1 MKYPGNANKAYHATI
16 NYKNRGMSLEED
28 INLTNTYYLN
38 CNKAIIYK
46 KPTPIT
52 IAKVEYNS
60 KKERIIKEAYF
71 KIPSTTDYNG
81 IYKGKYIDFEAKE
94 TKLKYFP
101 LINIHNHQIE
111 HLKKVD
117 EHGAIAFLIVR
128 FSTLNETYYLDIKD
142 LTYYLDNVK
151 KSFVS
156 YDYFKEHGYKL
167 EEKFN
172 PRLDYL
178 KIIDNATFAL
188 DCKGISKKQRQE
200 IGKDWLKRFGL
211 DSMENRLPHTLSGGE
226 AQRVSL
232 VRTLIAEPKVAPLRK
247 KLTADLSTWQK
258 ELGFTAI
265 LVTHD
270 IEEAKKLGDK
280 IIVMKAGKMIWEGK
294 PEDFSEEL
302 L

>member
-1 MKYPGNANKAYHATI
+1 MNYLEIENLHMDYENISIDFSAT
-16 NYKNRGMSLEED
+16 LE
-28 INLTNTYYLN
+28 
-38 CNKAIIYK
+38 
-46 KPTPIT
+46 
-52 IAKVEYNS
+52 
-60 KKERIIKEAYF
+60 
-71 KIPSTTDYNG
+71 
-81 IYKGKYIDFEAKE
+81 KGKTLAIVGHSGSGKSTILRMIAGLLPSGKSAKIHLDNKDI
-94 TKLKYFP
+94 TKLPPNKRDIGMVFQSP
-101 LINIHNHQIE
+101 CLFE
-111 HLKKVD
+111 H
-117 EHGAIAFLIVR
+117 
-128 FSTLNETYYLDIKD
+128 
-142 LTYYLDNVK
+142 
-151 KSFVS
+151 
-156 YDYFKEHGYKL
+156 
-167 EEKFN
+167 
-172 PRLDYL
+172 L

-232 VRTLIAEPKVAPLRK
+232 VRTLIAEPKVVLFDEPFSALDAPLRK

-294 PEDFSEEL
+294 PEDFVEEL

>member
-1 MKYPGNANKAYHATI
+1 MNYLEIQNLHMDYENISIDFSAT
-16 NYKNRGMSLEED
+16 LE
-28 INLTNTYYLN
+28 
-38 CNKAIIYK
+38 
-46 KPTPIT
+46 
-52 IAKVEYNS
+52 
-60 KKERIIKEAYF
+60 
-71 KIPSTTDYNG
+71 
-81 IYKGKYIDFEAKE
+81 KGKTLAIVGHSGSGKSTILRMIAGLLPSGKNAKIHLDNKDI
-94 TKLKYFP
+94 TKLPPNKRDIGMVFQSP
-101 LINIHNHQIE
+101 CLFE
-111 HLKKVD
+111 H
-117 EHGAIAFLIVR
+117 
-128 FSTLNETYYLDIKD
+128 
-142 LTYYLDNVK
+142 
-151 KSFVS
+151 
-156 YDYFKEHGYKL
+156 
-167 EEKFN
+167 
-172 PRLDYL
+172 L

-232 VRTLIAEPKVAPLRK
+232 VRTLIAEPKVVLFDEPFSALDAPLRK

-280 IIVMKAGKMIWEGK
+280 IIVMKAGKMVWEGK
-294 PEDFSEEL
+294 PEDFVEEL

>member
-1 MKYPGNANKAYHATI
+1 MNYLEIQNLHMDYENISIDFSAT
-16 NYKNRGMSLEED
+16 LE
-28 INLTNTYYLN
+28 
-38 CNKAIIYK
+38 
-46 KPTPIT
+46 
-52 IAKVEYNS
+52 
-60 KKERIIKEAYF
+60 
-71 KIPSTTDYNG
+71 
-81 IYKGKYIDFEAKE
+81 KGKTLAIVGHSGSGKSTILRMIAGLLPSGKNAKIHLDNKDI
-94 TKLKYFP
+94 TKLPPNKRDIGMVFQSP
-101 LINIHNHQIE
+101 CLFE
-111 HLKKVD
+111 H
-117 EHGAIAFLIVR
+117 
-128 FSTLNETYYLDIKD
+128 
-142 LTYYLDNVK
+142 
-151 KSFVS
+151 
-156 YDYFKEHGYKL
+156 
-167 EEKFN
+167 
-172 PRLDYL
+172 L

-232 VRTLIAEPKVAPLRK
+232 VRTLIAEPKVVLFDEPFSALDAPLRK

-258 ELGFTAI
+258 KLGFTAI

-294 PEDFSEEL
+294 PEDFVEEL

>member
-1 MKYPGNANKAYHATI
+1 MNYLEIQNLHMDYENISIDFSAT
-16 NYKNRGMSLEED
+16 LE
-28 INLTNTYYLN
+28 
-38 CNKAIIYK
+38 
-46 KPTPIT
+46 
-52 IAKVEYNS
+52 
-60 KKERIIKEAYF
+60 
-71 KIPSTTDYNG
+71 
-81 IYKGKYIDFEAKE
+81 KGKTLAIVGHSGSGKSTILRMIAGLLPSGKNAKIHLDNKDI
-94 TKLKYFP
+94 TKLPPNKRDIGMVFQSP
-101 LINIHNHQIE
+101 CLFE
-111 HLKKVD
+111 H
-117 EHGAIAFLIVR
+117 
-128 FSTLNETYYLDIKD
+128 
-142 LTYYLDNVK
+142 
-151 KSFVS
+151 
-156 YDYFKEHGYKL
+156 
-167 EEKFN
+167 
-172 PRLDYL
+172 L

-232 VRTLIAEPKVAPLRK
+232 VRTLIAEPKVVLFDEPFSALDAPLRK
-247 KLTADLSTWQK
+247 KLTADLSIWQK

-294 PEDFSEEL
+294 PEDFVEEL

>member
-1 MKYPGNANKAYHATI
+1 MNYLEIQNLHMDYENISIDFSAT
-16 NYKNRGMSLEED
+16 LE
-28 INLTNTYYLN
+28 
-38 CNKAIIYK
+38 
-46 KPTPIT
+46 
-52 IAKVEYNS
+52 
-60 KKERIIKEAYF
+60 
-71 KIPSTTDYNG
+71 
-81 IYKGKYIDFEAKE
+81 KGKTLAIVGHSGSGKSTILRMIAGLLPSGKNAKIHLDTKDI
-94 TKLKYFP
+94 TKLPPNKRDIGMVFQSP
-101 LINIHNHQIE
+101 CLFE
-111 HLKKVD
+111 H
-117 EHGAIAFLIVR
+117 
-128 FSTLNETYYLDIKD
+128 
-142 LTYYLDNVK
+142 
-151 KSFVS
+151 
-156 YDYFKEHGYKL
+156 
-167 EEKFN
+167 
-172 PRLDYL
+172 L

-232 VRTLIAEPKVAPLRK
+232 VRTLIAEPKVVLFDEPFSALDAPLRK

-294 PEDFSEEL
+294 PEDFVEEL

>member
-1 MKYPGNANKAYHATI
+1 M
-16 NYKNRGMSLEED
+16 NYLE
-28 INLTNTYYLN
+28 IQNLHMDYEN
-38 CNKAIIYK
+38 ISIDF
-46 KPTPIT
+46 
-52 IAKVEYNS
+52 S
-60 KKERIIKEAYF
+60 
-71 KIPSTTDYNG
+71 STLE
-81 IYKGKYIDFEAKE
+81 KGKTLAIVGHSGSGKSTILRMIAGLLPSGKNAKIHLDNKDI
-94 TKLKYFP
+94 TKLPPNKRDIGIVFQSP
-101 LINIHNHQIE
+101 CLFE
-111 HLKKVD
+111 H
-117 EHGAIAFLIVR
+117 
-128 FSTLNETYYLDIKD
+128 
-142 LTYYLDNVK
+142 
-151 KSFVS
+151 
-156 YDYFKEHGYKL
+156 
-167 EEKFN
+167 
-172 PRLDYL
+172 L

-188 DCKGISKKQRQE
+188 DCKSISKKQRQE

-232 VRTLIAEPKVAPLRK
+232 VRTLIAEPKVVLFDEPFSALDAPLRK

-294 PEDFSEEL
+294 PEDFVEEL

>member
-1 MKYPGNANKAYHATI
+1 MNYLEIQNLHMDYENISIDFSAT
-16 NYKNRGMSLEED
+16 LE
-28 INLTNTYYLN
+28 
-38 CNKAIIYK
+38 
-46 KPTPIT
+46 
-52 IAKVEYNS
+52 
-60 KKERIIKEAYF
+60 
-71 KIPSTTDYNG
+71 
-81 IYKGKYIDFEAKE
+81 KGKTLAIVGHSGSGKSTILRMIAGLLPSGKNAKIHLDNKDI
-94 TKLKYFP
+94 TKLPPNKRDIGMVFQSP
-101 LINIHNHQIE
+101 CLFE
-111 HLKKVD
+111 H
-117 EHGAIAFLIVR
+117 
-128 FSTLNETYYLDIKD
+128 
-142 LTYYLDNVK
+142 
-151 KSFVS
+151 
-156 YDYFKEHGYKL
+156 
-167 EEKFN
+167 
-172 PRLDYL
+172 L

-232 VRTLIAEPKVAPLRK
+232 VRTLIAEPKVVLFDEPFSALDAPLRK
-247 KLTADLSTWQK
+247 KLTADLSNWQK

-294 PEDFSEEL
+294 PEEFVEEL

>member
-1 MKYPGNANKAYHATI
+1 MNYLEIQNLHMDYENISIDFSAT
-16 NYKNRGMSLEED
+16 LE
-28 INLTNTYYLN
+28 
-38 CNKAIIYK
+38 
-46 KPTPIT
+46 
-52 IAKVEYNS
+52 
-60 KKERIIKEAYF
+60 
-71 KIPSTTDYNG
+71 
-81 IYKGKYIDFEAKE
+81 KGKTLAIVGHSGSGKSTILRMIAGLLPSGKNAKIHLDNKDI
-94 TKLKYFP
+94 TKLPPHKRDIGMVFQSP
-101 LINIHNHQIE
+101 CLFE
-111 HLKKVD
+111 H
-117 EHGAIAFLIVR
+117 
-128 FSTLNETYYLDIKD
+128 
-142 LTYYLDNVK
+142 
-151 KSFVS
+151 
-156 YDYFKEHGYKL
+156 
-167 EEKFN
+167 
-172 PRLDYL
+172 L

-232 VRTLIAEPKVAPLRK
+232 VRTLIAEPKVVLFDEPFSALDAPLRK

-294 PEDFSEEL
+294 PEEFVEEL

>member
-1 MKYPGNANKAYHATI
+1 MNYLEIQNLHMDYENISIDFSAT
-16 NYKNRGMSLEED
+16 LE
-28 INLTNTYYLN
+28 
-38 CNKAIIYK
+38 
-46 KPTPIT
+46 
-52 IAKVEYNS
+52 
-60 KKERIIKEAYF
+60 
-71 KIPSTTDYNG
+71 
-81 IYKGKYIDFEAKE
+81 KGKTLAIVGHSGSGKSTILRMIAGLLPSGKNAKIHLDNKDI
-94 TKLKYFP
+94 TKLPPNKRDIGMVFQSP
-101 LINIHNHQIE
+101 CLFE
-111 HLKKVD
+111 H
-117 EHGAIAFLIVR
+117 
-128 FSTLNETYYLDIKD
+128 
-142 LTYYLDNVK
+142 
-151 KSFVS
+151 
-156 YDYFKEHGYKL
+156 
-167 EEKFN
+167 
-172 PRLDYL
+172 L

-232 VRTLIAEPKVAPLRK
+232 VRTLIAEPKAVLFDEPFSALDAPLRK
-247 KLTADLSTWQK
+247 KLTTDLSTWQK

-294 PEDFSEEL
+294 PEDFVEEL

>member
-1 MKYPGNANKAYHATI
+1 MNYLEIQNLHMDYENISIDFSAT
-16 NYKNRGMSLEED
+16 LE
-28 INLTNTYYLN
+28 
-38 CNKAIIYK
+38 
-46 KPTPIT
+46 
-52 IAKVEYNS
+52 
-60 KKERIIKEAYF
+60 
-71 KIPSTTDYNG
+71 
-81 IYKGKYIDFEAKE
+81 KGKTLVIVGHSGSGKSTILRMIAGLLPSGKNAKIHLDKKDI
-94 TKLKYFP
+94 TKLPPNKRDIGMVFQSP
-101 LINIHNHQIE
+101 CLFE
-111 HLKKVD
+111 HLQ
-117 EHGAIAFLIVR
+117 
-128 FSTLNETYYLDIKD
+128 
-142 LTYYLDNVK
+142 
-151 KSFVS
+151 
-156 YDYFKEHGYKL
+156 
-167 EEKFN
+167 
-172 PRLDYL
+172 
-178 KIIDNATFAL
+178 IIDNATFAL

-211 DSMENRLPHTLSGGE
+211 DSMENRFPHTLSGGE

-232 VRTLIAEPKVAPLRK
+232 VRTLLAEPIVVLFDEPFSALDAPLRK

>member
-1 MKYPGNANKAYHATI
+1 MNYLEIQNLHMDYENISIDFSAT
-16 NYKNRGMSLEED
+16 LE
-28 INLTNTYYLN
+28 
-38 CNKAIIYK
+38 
-46 KPTPIT
+46 
-52 IAKVEYNS
+52 
-60 KKERIIKEAYF
+60 
-71 KIPSTTDYNG
+71 
-81 IYKGKYIDFEAKE
+81 KGKTLAIVGHSGSGKSTILRMIAGLLPSGKNAKIHLDNKDI
-94 TKLKYFP
+94 TKLPPNKRDIGMVFQSP
-101 LINIHNHQIE
+101 CLFE
-111 HLKKVD
+111 H
-117 EHGAIAFLIVR
+117 
-128 FSTLNETYYLDIKD
+128 
-142 LTYYLDNVK
+142 
-151 KSFVS
+151 
-156 YDYFKEHGYKL
+156 
-167 EEKFN
+167 
-172 PRLDYL
+172 L

-232 VRTLIAEPKVAPLRK
+232 VRTLIAEPKVVLFDEPFSALDAPLRK

-280 IIVMKAGKMIWEGK
+280 IIVMKAGKMAWEGK
-294 PEDFSEEL
+294 PEDFVEEL

>member
-1 MKYPGNANKAYHATI
+1 MNYLEIQNLHMDYENISIDFSAT
-16 NYKNRGMSLEED
+16 LE
-28 INLTNTYYLN
+28 
-38 CNKAIIYK
+38 
-46 KPTPIT
+46 
-52 IAKVEYNS
+52 
-60 KKERIIKEAYF
+60 
-71 KIPSTTDYNG
+71 
-81 IYKGKYIDFEAKE
+81 KGKTLAIVGHSGSGKSTILRMIAGLLPSGKNAKIHLDNKDI
-94 TKLKYFP
+94 TKLPPNKRDIGMVFQSP
-101 LINIHNHQIE
+101 CLFE
-111 HLKKVD
+111 H
-117 EHGAIAFLIVR
+117 
-128 FSTLNETYYLDIKD
+128 
-142 LTYYLDNVK
+142 
-151 KSFVS
+151 
-156 YDYFKEHGYKL
+156 
-167 EEKFN
+167 
-172 PRLDYL
+172 L

-232 VRTLIAEPKVAPLRK
+232 VRTLIAEPKVVLFDEPFSALDAPLRK

-294 PEDFSEEL
+294 PEDFVEEL

>member
-1 MKYPGNANKAYHATI
+1 MNYLEIENLHMDYENISIDFSAT
-16 NYKNRGMSLEED
+16 LE
-28 INLTNTYYLN
+28 
-38 CNKAIIYK
+38 
-46 KPTPIT
+46 
-52 IAKVEYNS
+52 
-60 KKERIIKEAYF
+60 
-71 KIPSTTDYNG
+71 
-81 IYKGKYIDFEAKE
+81 KGKTLVIVGHSGSGKSTILRMIAGLLPSGKSAKIHLDNKDI
-94 TKLKYFP
+94 TKLPPNKRDIGMVFQSP
-101 LINIHNHQIE
+101 CLFE
-111 HLKKVD
+111 H
-117 EHGAIAFLIVR
+117 
-128 FSTLNETYYLDIKD
+128 
-142 LTYYLDNVK
+142 
-151 KSFVS
+151 
-156 YDYFKEHGYKL
+156 
-167 EEKFN
+167 
-172 PRLDYL
+172 L

-232 VRTLIAEPKVAPLRK
+232 VRTLIAEPKVVLFDEPFSALDAPLRK

>member
-1 MKYPGNANKAYHATI
+1 MNYLEIQNLHMDYENISIDFSAT
-16 NYKNRGMSLEED
+16 LE
-28 INLTNTYYLN
+28 
-38 CNKAIIYK
+38 
-46 KPTPIT
+46 
-52 IAKVEYNS
+52 
-60 KKERIIKEAYF
+60 
-71 KIPSTTDYNG
+71 
-81 IYKGKYIDFEAKE
+81 KGKTLAIVGHSGSGKSTILRMIAGLLPSGKNAKIHLDNKDI
-94 TKLKYFP
+94 TKLSPNKRDIGMVFQSP
-101 LINIHNHQIE
+101 CLFE
-111 HLKKVD
+111 H
-117 EHGAIAFLIVR
+117 
-128 FSTLNETYYLDIKD
+128 
-142 LTYYLDNVK
+142 
-151 KSFVS
+151 
-156 YDYFKEHGYKL
+156 
-167 EEKFN
+167 
-172 PRLDYL
+172 L

-232 VRTLIAEPKVAPLRK
+232 VRTLIAEPKVVLFDEPFSALDAPLRK

-294 PEDFSEEL
+294 PEDFVEEL

>member
-1 MKYPGNANKAYHATI
+1 MNYLEIENLHMDYENISIDFSAT
-16 NYKNRGMSLEED
+16 LE
-28 INLTNTYYLN
+28 
-38 CNKAIIYK
+38 
-46 KPTPIT
+46 
-52 IAKVEYNS
+52 
-60 KKERIIKEAYF
+60 
-71 KIPSTTDYNG
+71 
-81 IYKGKYIDFEAKE
+81 KGKTLAIVGHSGSGKSTILRMIAGLLPSGKNAKIHLDNKDI
-94 TKLKYFP
+94 TKLPPNKRDIGMVFQSP
-101 LINIHNHQIE
+101 CLFE
-111 HLKKVD
+111 H
-117 EHGAIAFLIVR
+117 
-128 FSTLNETYYLDIKD
+128 
-142 LTYYLDNVK
+142 
-151 KSFVS
+151 
-156 YDYFKEHGYKL
+156 
-167 EEKFN
+167 
-172 PRLDYL
+172 L

-232 VRTLIAEPKVAPLRK
+232 VRTLIAEPKVVLFDEPFSALDAPLRK
-247 KLTADLSTWQK
+247 KLTADLSIWQK

-294 PEDFSEEL
+294 PEEFVEEL

>member
-1 MKYPGNANKAYHATI
+1 MIET
-16 NYKNRGMSLEED
+16 KNLKISFGSLNVLKD
-28 INLTNTYYLN
+28 I
-38 CNKAIIYK
+38 
-46 KPTPIT
+46 
-52 IAKVEYNS
+52 
-60 KKERIIKEAYF
+60 
-71 KIPSTTDYNG
+71 STTIKQG
-81 IYKGKYIDFEAKE
+81 EKVVIIGPSGSGKSTILRMIAGLLPSGKNAKIHLDNKDI
-94 TKLKYFP
+94 TKLPPNKRDIGMVFQSP
-101 LINIHNHQIE
+101 CLFE
-111 HLKKVD
+111 H
-117 EHGAIAFLIVR
+117 
-128 FSTLNETYYLDIKD
+128 
-142 LTYYLDNVK
+142 
-151 KSFVS
+151 
-156 YDYFKEHGYKL
+156 
-167 EEKFN
+167 
-172 PRLDYL
+172 L

-232 VRTLIAEPKVAPLRK
+232 VRTLIAEPKVVLFDEPFSALDAPLRK

-294 PEDFSEEL
+294 PEDFVEEL

>member
-1 MKYPGNANKAYHATI
+1 MNYLEIKNLHMDYENISIDFSAT
-16 NYKNRGMSLEED
+16 LE
-28 INLTNTYYLN
+28 
-38 CNKAIIYK
+38 
-46 KPTPIT
+46 
-52 IAKVEYNS
+52 
-60 KKERIIKEAYF
+60 
-71 KIPSTTDYNG
+71 
-81 IYKGKYIDFEAKE
+81 KGKTLAIVGHSGSGKSTILRMIAGLLPSGKNAKIHLDNKDI
-94 TKLKYFP
+94 TKLPPNKRDIGMVFQSP
-101 LINIHNHQIE
+101 CLFE
-111 HLKKVD
+111 H
-117 EHGAIAFLIVR
+117 
-128 FSTLNETYYLDIKD
+128 
-142 LTYYLDNVK
+142 
-151 KSFVS
+151 
-156 YDYFKEHGYKL
+156 
-167 EEKFN
+167 
-172 PRLDYL
+172 L

-232 VRTLIAEPKVAPLRK
+232 VRTLIAEPKVVLFDEPFSALDAPLRK

-294 PEDFSEEL
+294 PEDFVEEL

>member
-1 MKYPGNANKAYHATI
+1 MNYLKIENLHMDYENISIDFSAT
-16 NYKNRGMSLEED
+16 LE
-28 INLTNTYYLN
+28 
-38 CNKAIIYK
+38 
-46 KPTPIT
+46 
-52 IAKVEYNS
+52 
-60 KKERIIKEAYF
+60 
-71 KIPSTTDYNG
+71 
-81 IYKGKYIDFEAKE
+81 KGKTLAIVGHSGSGKSTILRMIAGLLPSGKNAKIHLDNKDI
-94 TKLKYFP
+94 TKLPPNKRDIGMVFQSP
-101 LINIHNHQIE
+101 CLFE
-111 HLKKVD
+111 H
-117 EHGAIAFLIVR
+117 
-128 FSTLNETYYLDIKD
+128 
-142 LTYYLDNVK
+142 
-151 KSFVS
+151 
-156 YDYFKEHGYKL
+156 
-167 EEKFN
+167 
-172 PRLDYL
+172 L
-178 KIIDNATFAL
+178 KIIDNATFSL

-232 VRTLIAEPKVAPLRK
+232 VRTLIAEPKVVLFDEPFSALDAPLRK

>member
-1 MKYPGNANKAYHATI
+1 MNYLEIENLHMDYENISIDFSAT
-16 NYKNRGMSLEED
+16 LE
-28 INLTNTYYLN
+28 
-38 CNKAIIYK
+38 
-46 KPTPIT
+46 
-52 IAKVEYNS
+52 
-60 KKERIIKEAYF
+60 
-71 KIPSTTDYNG
+71 
-81 IYKGKYIDFEAKE
+81 KGKTLAIVGHSGSGKSTILRMIAGLLPSGKNAKIHLDNKDI
-94 TKLKYFP
+94 TKLPPNNRDIGMVFQSP
-101 LINIHNHQIE
+101 CLFE
-111 HLKKVD
+111 H
-117 EHGAIAFLIVR
+117 
-128 FSTLNETYYLDIKD
+128 
-142 LTYYLDNVK
+142 
-151 KSFVS
+151 
-156 YDYFKEHGYKL
+156 
-167 EEKFN
+167 
-172 PRLDYL
+172 L

-232 VRTLIAEPKVAPLRK
+232 VRTLIAEPKVVLFDEPFSALDAPLRK

-258 ELGFTAI
+258 KLGFTAI

-294 PEDFSEEL
+294 PEDFVEEL

>member
-1 MKYPGNANKAYHATI
+1 MNYLEIQNLHMDYENISIDFSAT
-16 NYKNRGMSLEED
+16 LE
-28 INLTNTYYLN
+28 
-38 CNKAIIYK
+38 
-46 KPTPIT
+46 
-52 IAKVEYNS
+52 
-60 KKERIIKEAYF
+60 
-71 KIPSTTDYNG
+71 
-81 IYKGKYIDFEAKE
+81 KGKTLVIVGHSGSGKSTILRMIAGLLPSGKNAKIHLDNKDI
-94 TKLKYFP
+94 TKLPPNKRDIGMVFQSP
-101 LINIHNHQIE
+101 CLFE
-111 HLKKVD
+111 H
-117 EHGAIAFLIVR
+117 
-128 FSTLNETYYLDIKD
+128 
-142 LTYYLDNVK
+142 
-151 KSFVS
+151 
-156 YDYFKEHGYKL
+156 
-167 EEKFN
+167 
-172 PRLDYL
+172 L

-232 VRTLIAEPKVAPLRK
+232 VRTLIAEPKVVLFDEPFSALDAPLRK

-280 IIVMKAGKMIWEGK
+280 IIVMKAGKMIWEGL
-294 PEDFSEEL
+294 PEDFVEEL

>member
-1 MKYPGNANKAYHATI
+1 M
-16 NYKNRGMSLEED
+16 NYLE
-28 INLTNTYYLN
+28 IQNLHM
-38 CNKAIIYK
+38 
-46 KPTPIT
+46 
-52 IAKVEYNS
+52 
-60 KKERIIKEAYF
+60 
-71 KIPSTTDYNG
+71 DYEN
-81 IYKGKYIDFEAKE
+81 ISIDFSVTLEKGKTLAIVGHSGSGKSTILRMIAGLLPSGKNAKIHLDNKDI
-94 TKLKYFP
+94 TKLPPNKRDIGMVFQSP
-101 LINIHNHQIE
+101 CLFE
-111 HLKKVD
+111 H
-117 EHGAIAFLIVR
+117 
-128 FSTLNETYYLDIKD
+128 
-142 LTYYLDNVK
+142 
-151 KSFVS
+151 
-156 YDYFKEHGYKL
+156 
-167 EEKFN
+167 
-172 PRLDYL
+172 L

-232 VRTLIAEPKVAPLRK
+232 VRTLIAEPKVVLFDEPFSALDAPLRK

-280 IIVMKAGKMIWEGK
+280 IIVMKAGKMVWEGK
-294 PEDFSEEL
+294 PEDFVEEL

>member
-1 MKYPGNANKAYHATI
+1 MNYLEIQNLHMDYENISIDFSAT
-16 NYKNRGMSLEED
+16 LE
-28 INLTNTYYLN
+28 
-38 CNKAIIYK
+38 
-46 KPTPIT
+46 
-52 IAKVEYNS
+52 
-60 KKERIIKEAYF
+60 
-71 KIPSTTDYNG
+71 
-81 IYKGKYIDFEAKE
+81 KGKTLAIVGHSGSGKSTILRMIAGLLPSGKNAKIHLDNKDI
-94 TKLKYFP
+94 TKLPPNKRDIGMVFQSP
-101 LINIHNHQIE
+101 CLFE
-111 HLKKVD
+111 H
-117 EHGAIAFLIVR
+117 
-128 FSTLNETYYLDIKD
+128 
-142 LTYYLDNVK
+142 
-151 KSFVS
+151 
-156 YDYFKEHGYKL
+156 
-167 EEKFN
+167 
-172 PRLDYL
+172 L

-232 VRTLIAEPKVAPLRK
+232 VRTLIAEPKVVLFDEPFSALDAPLRK

-280 IIVMKAGKMIWEGK
+280 IIVMKAGKMIWEGLPK
-294 PEDFSEEL
+294 DFEEEL

>member
-1 MKYPGNANKAYHATI
+1 MNYLEIQNLHMDYENISIDFSAT
-16 NYKNRGMSLEED
+16 LE
-28 INLTNTYYLN
+28 
-38 CNKAIIYK
+38 
-46 KPTPIT
+46 
-52 IAKVEYNS
+52 
-60 KKERIIKEAYF
+60 
-71 KIPSTTDYNG
+71 
-81 IYKGKYIDFEAKE
+81 KGKTLVIVGHSGSGKSTILRMIAGLLPSGKNAKIHLDNKDI
-94 TKLKYFP
+94 TKLPPNKRDIGMVFQSP
-101 LINIHNHQIE
+101 CLFE
-111 HLKKVD
+111 H
-117 EHGAIAFLIVR
+117 
-128 FSTLNETYYLDIKD
+128 
-142 LTYYLDNVK
+142 
-151 KSFVS
+151 
-156 YDYFKEHGYKL
+156 
-167 EEKFN
+167 
-172 PRLDYL
+172 L

-232 VRTLIAEPKVAPLRK
+232 VRTLIAEPKVVLFDEPFSALDAPLRK

-294 PEDFSEEL
+294 PEEFVEEL

>member
-1 MKYPGNANKAYHATI
+1 MNYLEIENLHMDYENISIDFSAT
-16 NYKNRGMSLEED
+16 LE
-28 INLTNTYYLN
+28 
-38 CNKAIIYK
+38 
-46 KPTPIT
+46 
-52 IAKVEYNS
+52 
-60 KKERIIKEAYF
+60 
-71 KIPSTTDYNG
+71 
-81 IYKGKYIDFEAKE
+81 KGKTLVIVGHSGSGKSTILRMIAGLLPSGKSAKIHLDNKDI
-94 TKLKYFP
+94 TKLPPNKRDIGMVFQSP
-101 LINIHNHQIE
+101 CLFE
-111 HLKKVD
+111 H
-117 EHGAIAFLIVR
+117 
-128 FSTLNETYYLDIKD
+128 
-142 LTYYLDNVK
+142 
-151 KSFVS
+151 
-156 YDYFKEHGYKL
+156 
-167 EEKFN
+167 
-172 PRLDYL
+172 L

-232 VRTLIAEPKVAPLRK
+232 VRTLIAEPKVVLFDEPFSALDAPLRK

-294 PEDFSEEL
+294 PEDFVEEL